1 MKQQLL
7 GIILLFGFMQN
18 IHADTSLYLV
28 SNPNEGIIPPT
39 TFAIYRLNPEM
50 NKATQIYSRN
60 FRAESYLGA
69 SAQQITVLD
78 GVNNVFIHPEKKWA
92 LLLGDKSIIDNYYKK
107 SAEDREK
114 TRGWLRIYDFKQEKF
129 VEECIL
135 PEGILPLNYFY
146 NTPKEQLA
154 VLITKLETDKF
165 YQYDLASDR
174 LRIVPGAD
182 VKWENIV
189 YQDASPFVSSYRRIA
204 FHLNK
209 ETGEMYHQTYQYM
222 TPMGFF
228 LSKEILDQHK
238 ALTNDGAWMSGHTD
252 SQAWADGSIYAQTD
266 TQAFIALYIWDP
278 AQKIPKRYFVL
289 FDKVKKSW
297 KTLSLDA
304 NYFSS
309 GTVRRGDYWVVF
321 PLTGDSKYVD
331 HERAVYRFI
340 TSNGEKM
347 STWTTQPDTE
357 VLLITENDELLF
369 RHKDS
374 LYRCPFID
382 GKVLEDQKQC
392 CIQADWVYHAHW
404 AIESPTPENPT
415 PKQKTIY
422 PSPADCQWEDDEEE
436 NPPCFER
443 TYNVFP

>member
-50 NKATQIYSRN
+50 NQATQIYSRY
-60 FRAESYLGA
+60 FDGKLYSDGPSQET
-69 SAQQITVLD
+69 IVLD
-78 GVNNVFIHPEKKWA
+78 GVNNVFIHPKKKWA
-92 LLLGDKSIIDNYYKK
+92 LLFGDKWVIHYNSQGSCSSRKK
-107 SAEDREK
+107 EQ
-114 TRGWLRIYDFKQEKF
+114 RGWLRIYDFKQEKF

-165 YQYDLASDR
+165 YQYDLASNQ
-174 LRIVPGAD
+174 LSIVPGAD

-189 YQDASPFVSSYRRIA
+189 YQDASPFVSSYRDID

-209 ETGEMYHQTYQYM
+209 ETGKMYHQIYRYM
-222 TPMGFF
+222 IPMGFF
-228 LSKEILDQHK
+228 LSKEILEQHK

-252 SQAWADGSIYAQTD
+252 PQAWADGSIYAQTD
-266 TQAFIALYIWDP
+266 TQSFIALYIRDP

-340 TSNGEKM
+340 TADGEKM

-404 AIESPTPENPT
+404 AIESPRPQNPT
-415 PKQKTIY
+415 PMQHTIY
-422 PSPADCQWEDDEEE
+422 PSKADCQWEDEK
-436 NPPCFER
+436 
-443 TYNVFP
+443 